1 MDENTSE
8 ALNNLISSI
17 KDKMNES
24 NNNNENNSTTSSTIN
39 LNLNNDYSN
48 SSNDTEKEN
57 NNNNNNNASSF
68 DPELFIKIQKIMSAM
83 NGNNPKKNLLLSL
96 KPFLRQTRQD
106 KINEYINIL
115 NIISA
120 LDLFKKGRD

>member
-24 NNNNENNSTTSSTIN
+24 NNNNESSSTTSST
-39 LNLNNDYSN
+39 